1 MIAAMS
7 KDQLMSEIQQV
18 GFAVVDLQLFL
29 DTHPTD
35 RKALAQFNQ
44 YASQLKNLKEEYS
57 KAYGPIEQL
66 APTEKYPY
74 AWILPPWPWMKMSMI
89 EEEED

>member
-1 MIAAMS
+1 MPYT
-7 KDQLMSEIQQV
+7 KEQLMNEIQKN
-18 GFAVVDLQLFL
+18 GFAVVDLQLYL

-35 RKALAQFNQ
+35 KKALAQFNQ
-44 YASQLKNLKEEYS
+44 YANQFKMLKDNYAKMF
-57 KAYGPIEQL
+57 GPIEQL

-74 AWILPPWPWMKMSMI
+74 AWILPPWPWMRMSMM